1 MFVFVFIFCLLYL
14 RLIPKSTNIKKDYN
28 MALILMKIC
37 FVFSL
42 NSFFLHVLFLIMTV
56 SMSEMRDFIHILLKE
71 RNVIND
77 NERESVIFRYL
88 NLKIIKH

>member
-56 SMSEMRDFIHILLKE
+56 LMSEMRVFIHILLKE
-71 RNVIND
+71 RNV
-77 NERESVIFRYL
+77 
-88 NLKIIKH
+88 K

>member
-71 RNVIND
+71 RNVKND

>member
-42 NSFFLHVLFLIMTV
+42 NSFFFTCIVFDYDSFNV
-56 SMSEMRDFIHILLKE
+56 
-71 RNVIND
+71 RN
-77 NERESVIFRYL
+77 ESFHTYFT
-88 NLKIIKH
+88 

>member
-1 MFVFVFIFCLLYL
+1 
-14 RLIPKSTNIKKDYN
+14 
-28 MALILMKIC
+28 MALILTKIC

-71 RNVIND
+71 RNVKND